1 MAAKIKVNLIN
12 PKVNE
17 IINSLSELIYDQN
30 ATQII
35 RNGVL
40 KITKEISNGN
50 GSIEKRKNIALQV
63 LEEMVSDNNLDM
75 RTRTILFSTI
85 TLVESLSAE

>member
-35 RNGVL
+35 RNGAL
-40 KITKEISNGN
+40 KITNALSNGN